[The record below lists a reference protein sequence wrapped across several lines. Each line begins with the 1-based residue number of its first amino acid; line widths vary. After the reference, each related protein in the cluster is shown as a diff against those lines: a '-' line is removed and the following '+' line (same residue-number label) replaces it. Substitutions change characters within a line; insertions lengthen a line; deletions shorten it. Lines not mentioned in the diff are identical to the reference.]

1 VRGRKR
7 DSVAA
12 LCVGAVRAPVRCEAV
27 AAMNESE
34 RTDVQILLQ
43 AAFDFIEHMANG
55 WDVDHAESADLR
67 HAMNHVLGHVYF
79 PDDDGA

>member
-1 VRGRKR
+1 
-7 DSVAA
+7 
-12 LCVGAVRAPVRCEAV
+12 
-27 AAMNESE
+27 MNESE